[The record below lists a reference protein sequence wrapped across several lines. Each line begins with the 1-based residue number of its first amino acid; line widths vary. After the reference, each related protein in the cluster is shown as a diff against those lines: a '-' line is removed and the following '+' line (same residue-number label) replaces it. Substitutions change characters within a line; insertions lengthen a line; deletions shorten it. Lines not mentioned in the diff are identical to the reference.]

1 MSNICYN
8 TFTFFGNVKVE
19 KQVEIWYNK
28 LQEVAASKTNPESG
42 STILEV
48 FFPGQDIQSAIPYLG
63 TKWAYPDFGGSISL
77 ETGDLNF

>member
-1 MSNICYN
+1 MPNICYN
-8 TFTFFGNVKVE
+8 TFSFFGSVKVE

-42 STILEV
+42 ITILEV

-63 TKWAYPDFGGSISL
+63 MV
-77 ETGDLNF
+77 